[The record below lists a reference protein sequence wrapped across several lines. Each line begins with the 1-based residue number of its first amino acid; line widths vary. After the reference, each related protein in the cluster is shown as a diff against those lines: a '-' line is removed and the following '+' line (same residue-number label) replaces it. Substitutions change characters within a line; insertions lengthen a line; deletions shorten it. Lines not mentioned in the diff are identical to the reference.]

1 MNKIKSLFLCSMLVV
16 TTLAFGQTEK
26 KVSAI
31 KAGSTLTD
39 ADIGFLSM
47 VSNSDLGASRGAGT
61 PSATVNTVTYKSGQ
75 TLSAADAKQINK
87 AIKTFQKGYKAPDAS
102 RSGLCWCWYYYCD
115 YYGYCYWY
123 KYYCYC

>member
-26 KVSAI
+26 KVSPI

-47 VSNSDLGASRGAGT
+47 VSNSDLSGSRGAGA
-61 PSATVNTVTYKSGQ
+61 PSATVNNVTYKSGQ
-75 TLSAADAKQINK
+75 TLSSTDAKQINK